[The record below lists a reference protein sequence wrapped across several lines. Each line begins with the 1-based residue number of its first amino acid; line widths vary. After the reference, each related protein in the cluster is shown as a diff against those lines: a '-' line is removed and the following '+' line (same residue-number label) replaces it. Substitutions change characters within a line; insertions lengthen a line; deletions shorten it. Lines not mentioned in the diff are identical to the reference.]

1 MPLSDEH
8 AVRVGQLPL
17 PPTITLQETPHA
29 WHYTF
34 SRFGWRW
41 AAGLVLAGLA
51 VDAAINSRL
60 GPQALALPRGFF
72 SALAW
77 WGLAA
82 FALHAFTCRWALS
95 VRDGG
100 ITVRRQSWLWSR
112 ADKLPGRSSQ
122 ALEYKLLYTTGS
134 GGSEN
139 RYHAVYAQEG
149 DRAALVQL
157 TPGLKGDAAA
167 TALGQSLALAW
178 LHRQN
183 RCSPGAQRDARTGHT
198 GRPTWGG
205 LCCWGLR

>member
-1 MPLSDEH
+1 M
-8 AVRVGQLPL
+8 RVGQLPL